1 MGVLEALRQRV
12 SAQRMACGGAVT
24 ISIGVGQARAGE
36 DIDSLLQRVDAAL
49 YKAKAAGRNRIERA

>member
-1 MGVLEALRQRV
+1 
-12 SAQRMACGGAVT
+12 MACGGAVT

-49 YKAKAAGRNRIERA
+49 YKAKAAGRNRVEQA